1 MWSLESEDSILVIYL
16 KRFLIRF
23 IDSTTNL
30 VSSFYLSVESKALDH
45 YFASSIKHLSN
56 SFRIFWKNLRLTA

>member
-30 VSSFYLSVESKALDH
+30 VSSFYLSAVSKAVDH
-45 YFASSIKHLSN
+45 YFATSIKHLSK
-56 SFRIFWKNLRLTA
+56 SF